1 MARYRGQKALFE
13 VIGGSARNKTA
24 RPAVEPLRPGP
35 PSVAKP
41 GIKRVPLVQTPP
53 RERVVVSEKEVISW
67 KPKPLQCHDGRIEIT
82 LSTRAAVMGF
92 MVMVVC
98 LLACFKVGQW
108 YPDFGGRTFIEK
120 SNSVSPTK
128 PGLMTAFSSR
138 QVPVGQDPEVPVN
151 EPLKQD
157 VVPARSGKLLAH
169 GNAIVI
175 QQYSAVAD
183 LVAAGQFFE
192 SQGIDTEVVSKGNAY
207 FLITRER
214 FPYNPEALNTRGY
227 ELLEEIRSKGPAYK
241 APTGLQSFAP
251 NKFKGAYGRNIDDQ
265 YIGEVTDVD

>member
-1 MARYRGQKALFE
+1 MARYRGQKALYE
-13 VIGGSARNKTA
+13 VIGGRARNKSA
-24 RPAVEPLRPGP
+24 RPAAEPLRPE
-35 PSVAKP
+35 PSQVAKVA
-41 GIKRVPLVQTPP
+41 IQKVPVVQILPQ
-53 RERVVVSEKEVISW
+53 ERVVRPEKEVISW

-82 LSTRAAVMGF
+82 LSTRAAVMGS
-92 MVMVVC
+92 MVLVVC

-108 YPDFGGRTFIEK
+108 YPGFDSRTLIEK
-120 SNSVSPTK
+120 NNSESPTR

-138 QVPVGQDPEVPVN
+138 QVPVEQVPKMSEN

-157 VVPARSGKLLAH
+157 LVPAKSVKSLAY

-192 SQGIDTEVVSKGNAY
+192 LQGIGTEVVSKGNSY

-214 FPYNPEALNTRGY
+214 FPYNPEAPNTRGY
-227 ELLEEIRSKGPAYK
+227 GLLEEIRTKGPAYK